1 MYRFKDIRHVHFE
14 PTQRCQAAC
23 PMCDRT
29 NNPHIKNAEI
39 SIEQFKQIIDINFA
53 QQLNSFLMCGNHG
66 DPMIAKDTLEIYEW
80 LRYHNNEL
88 RLNMITNAGG
98 RSDDWWKRL
107 VEIFG
112 DYGEVS
118 FSVDG
123 LEDTNHLYRVNV
135 DWKRVENS
143 MDVFTQAGGKG
154 TWVFLI
160 FEHNEHQV
168 EEAERMAKLF
178 GLEFKKKKTG
188 RWVQSYRTVKNFI
201 PDDKIDK
208 KIISKRN
215 EIKPSIKQEHHKID
229 KKITIK
235 GNEIKPP
242 IKPEHQ
248 NKSVS
253 EYNKLVK
260 THGTFQDYLDNT
272 KIECKS
278 LKSREIYISAEGLVT
293 PCCWTAGKLHKIYRS
308 QSKQIWSYID
318 DIKNINALHKPLNEI
333 IEGNFFKKIEQSWDL
348 PSCSQGKSQVCSEK
362 CGTGFDAFGDQWK

>member
-1 MYRFKDIRHVHFE
+1 MYRFQDIKSIHFE

-29 NNPHIKNAEI
+29 NNPLIKNAEI
-39 SIEQFKQIIDINFA
+39 SIEQFKQIIDVNLA
-53 QQLNSFLMCGNHG
+53 QQLDGFYMCGNHG
-66 DPMIAKDTLEIYEW
+66 DPMIAKDTLDMYEW
-80 LRYHNNEL
+80 LRYNNNEMWL
-88 RLNMITNAGG
+88 GMITNAGG

-107 VEIFG
+107 AGIFG
-112 DYGEVS
+112 DRGKVS

-143 MDVFTQAGGKG
+143 MDVFTQAGGQG

-178 GLEFKKKKTG
+178 GLDFQKKKTG

-208 KIISKRN
+208 KT
-215 EIKPSIKQEHHKID
+215 HHKVD
-229 KKITIK
+229 KKITSK

-242 IKPEHQ
+242 IKTEHQ
-248 NKSVS
+248 NKSVN
-253 EYNKLVK
+253 EYDKLIK
-260 THGTFQDYLDNT
+260 QHGTFQDYLDTT

-278 LKSREIYISAEGLVT
+278 LKKREIYISAEGLVT
-293 PCCWTAGKLHKIYRS
+293 PCCWTAGKLHKVYRE

-318 DIKNINALHKPLNEI
+318 DIKNINAFHKPLNEI
-333 IEGNFFKKIEQSWDL
+333 IEGDFFKKIEQSWNIT
-348 PSCSQGKSQVCSEK
+348 SCSRGKSKVCAEK
-362 CGTGFDAFGDQWK
+362 CGSGFDAFGDQWK

>member
-1 MYRFKDIRHVHFE
+1 MYRFEDIRHIHFE
-14 PTQRCQAAC
+14 PTQRCQALC

-66 DPMIAKDTLEIYEW
+66 DPMIAKDTLDMYEW
-80 LRYHNNEL
+80 LRYNNKEL
-88 RLNMITNAGG
+88 YLHMTTNAGG

-107 VEIFG
+107 AEIFG
-112 DYGEVS
+112 HHGRVS

-154 TWVFLI
+154 LWVFLI

-178 GLEFKKKKTG
+178 GLEFIKKKTG
-188 RWVQSYRTVKNFI
+188 RWVQSFKGN
-201 PDDKIDK
+201 KIDK
-208 KIISKRN
+208 K
-215 EIKPSIKQEHHKID
+215 E
-229 KKITIK
+229 TLK

-242 IKPEHQ
+242 IKKEYQ
-248 NKSVS
+248 NKSVN
-253 EYNKLVK
+253 EYDKLIK
-260 THGTFQDYLDNT
+260 KHGSFQDYLDTT

-293 PCCWTAGKLHKIYRS
+293 PCCWTAGKLYKTYE
-308 QSKQIWSYID
+308 QIGENQMWSYID
-318 DIKNINALHKPLNEI
+318 DIKNINVLHKPLNEI
-333 IEGNFFKKIEQSWDL
+333 IEGNFFKKIEQSWNL
-348 PSCSQGKSQVCSEK
+348 SSCTQGKSQVCSEK